1 MIGFA
6 NAKINLG
13 LFVTEKRNDGFHN
26 LETVFFPIGIHDVIE
41 LIVSDSKS
49 THLKSQGIVVPGDQS
64 DNLTLQAYQLLA
76 RDYALPTLEF
86 GLIKNIPI
94 GAGLGGGSSDAARVL
109 CMLNDKF
116 DLRIDQKKLVHY
128 ASQLGSDCAF
138 FILNQP
144 CFASGRGEVLTPI
157 DLSLEGFYLLLIHPG
172 IHVSTKDAFAK
183 IKPKNPSFDLRE
195 LDRHSIQN
203 WKNYVYNDFEE
214 TVFEIHPEIRSIKD
228 KLYLMGALYASMSGS
243 GSSVYGIFEQSPGI
257 QNWPEHYFVK
267 EIILG

>member
-13 LFVTEKRNDGFHN
+13 LFVTEKRIDGFHN
-26 LETVFFPIGIHDVIE
+26 LETVFFPIGVHDVIE
-41 LIVSDSKS
+41 FIVSDSTP

-64 DNLTLQAYQLLA
+64 DNLILQAYQLLA
-76 RDYALPTLEF
+76 RDFALPALEF

-116 DLRIDQKKLVHY
+116 DLHIDQKKLVHY

-144 CFASGRGEVLTPI
+144 SFATGRGEVLTPI
-157 DLSLEGFYLLLIHPG
+157 DLSLKGYYLLLIHPG

-195 LDRHSIQN
+195 LITLPIQD
-203 WKNYVYNDFEE
+203 WKNCVYNDFEE
-214 TVFEIHPEIRSIKD
+214 SVFEIHHEIRNIKNQ
-228 KLYLMGALYASMSGS
+228 LYHMGAIYASMSGS
-243 GSSVYGIFEQSPGI
+243 GSAVYGIFQKTPSI
-257 QNWPEHYFVK
+257 NDWPNHYFVK
-267 EIILG
+267 RINF